1 MLGVSLSFYK
11 ENLKFVPVHQNS
23 KPMNSFLLE
32 SVVKEE
38 AKQYIEDYMDP
49 DKPFEETIN
58 RLPLSMYDATL
69 EQLSKIRLSSIFTMC
84 KTVEDLFRE
93 NPKYRI
99 VYKIQSSMWR
109 WGHREAQW
117 NELVHAYNSIRRFSL
132 DREGFSV
139 RLDYTTSVNKCGNS
153 EYSRT
158 YLDGVFAYLVYY
170 KGRHVMTLGFS
181 IVAGK
186 KLLIQQIQLKQP
198 HGNRWLFKLPPNYT
212 EYVIRCFEKAFPNYR
227 LYIVEGASLVDKY
240 LEDYMDHY
248 KYADNKCASHSDRAE
263 KRDVYDLYNRE
274 RNYYRD
280 KILHVKNDTGR
291 ISRLYNNTG
300 SYEKLNKPPLRL
312 NGMNHYQIDKPEK
325 QCYSSTLVNTK
336 VSHEPSFCTP

>member
-11 ENLKFVPVHQNS
+11 ESLNFVPVHQNAE
-23 KPMNSFLLE
+23 PMKSFPLE
-32 SVVKEE
+32 SALKEGYKE
-38 AKQYIEDYMDP
+38 YIEDYMDP
-49 DKPFEETIN
+49 SQSLSVTIN
-58 RLPLSMYDATL
+58 KLPLEMYDATL
-69 EQLSKIRLSSIFTMC
+69 EQLCKIRLSSIFMMC

-93 NPKYRI
+93 DPKYRI
-99 VYKIQSSMWR
+99 VHKIQSSMWR
-109 WGHREAQW
+109 WGHKKVKW
-117 NELVHAYNSIRRFSL
+117 NELVHVYNSIRSFSL

-139 RLDYTTSVNKCGNS
+139 RLDYTTSVNECGRS

-170 KGRHVMTLGFS
+170 KGKHVMTLGFS
-181 IVAGK
+181 VAAGK

-198 HGNRWLFKLPPNYT
+198 QGNRWLFKLPPNYT
-212 EYVIRCFEKAFPNYR
+212 EYVIDCFAKAFPNYK
-227 LYIVEGASLVDKY
+227 LYIVEGASLVAKY
-240 LEDYMDHY
+240 LKDYTDHY
-248 KYADNKCASHSDRAE
+248 KYADNKCAESADRE
-263 KRDVYDLYNRE
+263 NKRKHYDYYSQE
-274 RNYYRD
+274 RAYFRD

-291 ISRLYNNTG
+291 ISKLYNNTG

-336 VSHEPSFCTP
+336 VSHESSFCTP